1 MSIIIS
7 YIIPAQFKPV
17 PVLAKDPVA
26 ACKIPARVSG
36 SGMVS
41 SVNKEHHSFILF
53 PTQNVSASTHHET
66 IPVQAV
72 LEKGPKWPNLIAR
85 LLSLHGFL
93 HGFVSFTGKLA
104 HFEDNSANIRSNLH
118 SCAVIAVD
126 SVTDAYIFLFFCV
139 EVLIIIYDKMVSH
152 MRPTCA
158 LYFVIKK
165 ACDPEKDLPY
175 LIVRH
180 VYVMIG

>member
-26 ACKIPARVSG
+26 ACKIPARVSA

-66 IPVQAV
+66 IPVQAA
-72 LEKGPKWPNLIAR
+72 LEKGPKWPNPIAR

-104 HFEDNSANIRSNLH
+104 HFEDNSANIRSNLC

-126 SVTDAYIFLFFCV
+126 SIVYLGANYGSNSVPMPPSAHNADTVALKSCILKYVQANTDSV
-139 EVLIIIYDKMVSH
+139 SSKGEVGCWTVK
-152 MRPTCA
+152 CA
-158 LYFVIKK
+158 W
-165 ACDPEKDLPY
+165 
-175 LIVRH
+175 
-180 VYVMIG
+180 